1 MAEQRDKKTEA
12 SASHTPMQ
20 RAEDLLRKM
29 TIYMSDV
36 LAQCPFLILDE
47 KTSGGIFIELS
58 IAGNVNTVTRTIFV
72 TTAAKTVPVNRG
84 ITKSSIVSRS
94 EAVSC
99 SLTDSARRKCLRLYN
114 YI

>member
-1 MAEQRDKKTEA
+1 MNASLTER
-12 SASHTPMQ
+12 SCETKSS
-20 RAEDLLRKM
+20 L
-29 TIYMSDV
+29 V
-36 LAQCPFLILDE
+36 QCPFLILDE

-99 SLTDSARRKCLRLYN
+99 SLTDSARRKCFTLSSSRNPVIAIICARY
-114 YI
+114 